1 MNKSLKEI
9 ADELGIDK
17 QKVYRY
23 IKTNHINEALQDG
36 QVKRY
41 DEAVQE
47 QIKSHFLQNTA
58 TSRSTSKP
66 HHEAVNDAVI
76 EALKLQ
82 LKEKDEQIAES
93 QKQITNLIEAVTN
106 AQKLQGIAEQKLKM
120 IEDKTQKEESA
131 EEEQKKQSAEQEL
144 KLSDLQSQL
153 KNLKTEL
160 EAEKNKSWWDK
171 LRGK

>member
-23 IKTNHINEALQDG
+23 IKSNHINEALQDG

-47 QIKSHFLQNTA
+47 QIKGHFSKNVT

-66 HHEAVNDAVI
+66 HHEAHHEAVNDAVVDALREELKAKNEQI
-76 EALKLQ
+76 RTINEAL
-82 LKEKDEQIAES
+82 I
-93 QKQITNLIEAVTN
+93 N
-106 AQKLQGIAEQKLKM
+106 AQKLHLLAEQKLAM
-120 IEDKTQKEESA
+120 IEDKSQEEQSA

-144 KLSDLQSQL
+144 KLSDLQTENEKL
-153 KNLKTEL
+153 KAEL

-171 LRGK
+171 LMKR